1 MVLAWIGIAVGVLI
15 VLILIVKIL
24 KTPSYE
30 AVSLEQ
36 RCKSCGY
43 KITGIQCPI
52 CGKKSQ

>member
-15 VLILIVKIL
+15 VLILIVKLL